1 MNESPPSSPPL
12 LRLDTVSINLGGRP
26 IVKDLSFA
34 LHSGR
39 IACLL
44 GPSGCGKTTIL
55 RAIAGF
61 QAIHDGQILLDGDR
75 VNDRRRTLAPER
87 RRIGMVFQDF
97 ALFPHLSLAD
107 NIGFGIRH
115 LSRAQRRDR
124 VAQLLELVDLS
135 GYQQRYPHQLSGGQ
149 QQRIALVRALAPRPR
164 LLLMDE
170 PFSSMDSDL
179 RESLARDVRDILHQE
194 QVSAILVT
202 HDQLEAFAMSDEIGL
217 LRDGELVQ
225 WDTGYNLYH
234 HPTNR
239 FVAGFIGQG
248 VLLDA
253 KVHSPKELDTPL
265 GVIKGRVPED
275 CRAGCP
281 VKVLIR
287 PDDIQHDDASPMT
300 ATVRERAFRGAEFL
314 YTLELADGSRVLSLV
329 PSHHDHR
336 IGERIGIVLEVDHL
350 VTFKRQ
356 PEFGEKAAKLRLE
369 YTGFNQPYSRG

>member
-1 MNESPPSSPPL
+1 MNESPPSTTPL
-12 LRLDTVSINLGGRP
+12 LRLDAVAIDLGGRP
-26 IVKDLSFA
+26 IVKDLSFT
-34 LHSGR
+34 LDSGR

-61 QAIHDGQILLDGDR
+61 QAIADGQILLDGDR

-115 LSRAQRRDR
+115 LTRAQRRDR

-149 QQRIALVRALAPRPR
+149 QQRIALARALAPRPR

-202 HDQLEAFAMSDEIGL
+202 HDQFEAFAMSDEIGL
-217 LRDGELVQ
+217 LRDGELEQ
-225 WDTGYNLYH
+225 WDTGYKLYH
-234 HPTNR
+234 QPANR

-253 KVHSPKELDTPL
+253 TVHGPEELDTPL
-265 GVIKGRVPED
+265 GVIKGQVPED
-275 CRAGCP
+275 CQAGCP

-287 PDDIQHDDASPMT
+287 PDDIQHDDSSPMT
-300 ATVRERAFRGAEFL
+300 ATVLERAFRGAEFL
-314 YTLELADGSRVLSLV
+314 YTLELGDGSRVLSLV
-329 PSHHDHR
+329 PSHHDHQ
-336 IGERIGIVLEVDHL
+336 IGERIGIVLEVEHL
-350 VTFKRQ
+350 VTFKH
-356 PEFGEKAAKLRLE
+356 
-369 YTGFNQPYSRG
+369 

>member
-1 MNESPPSSPPL
+1 MNDAPPSAIPL
-12 LRLDTVSINLGGRP
+12 LHLKDVTIAIDGHP
-26 IVKDLSFA
+26 IVKNIGFQVR
-34 LHSGR
+34 SGR

-61 QAIHDGQILLDGDR
+61 QAIQAGRIQLGDDLI
-75 VNDRRRTLAPER
+75 NDKHRTIAPER

-107 NIGFGIRH
+107 NIGFGIRR
-115 LSRAQRRDR
+115 LARPQRRER
-124 VAQLLELVDLS
+124 IAQLLELVDLQ
-135 GYQQRYPHQLSGGQ
+135 GYEGRYPHEISGGQ
-149 QQRIALVRALAPRPR
+149 QQRIALARALAPRPR

-179 RESLARDVRDILHQE
+179 RESLARDVREILHQE

-202 HDQLEAFAMSDEIGL
+202 HDQFEAFAMSDEIGL

-225 WDTGYNLYH
+225 WDSGYNLYH
-234 HPTNR
+234 RPASR

-253 KVHSPKELDTPL
+253 RVHGPTEIDTPL
-265 GVIKGRVPED
+265 GIIKGHIPEE
-275 CRAGCP
+275 CRTGCP

-287 PDDIQHDDASPMT
+287 PDDIQHDDDSPMT
-300 ATVRERAFRGAEFL
+300 ATVLERAFRGAEFL

-336 IGERIGIVLEVDHL
+336 IGERIGISLEVDHV
-350 VTFKRQ
+350 VTFN
-356 PEFGEKAAKLRLE
+356 AT
-369 YTGFNQPYSRG
+369 YTPSG